1 MPIPE
6 SDQEPIPHLV
16 FTHEVCV
23 VFVMLQRVVQRK
35 PLRFLLVHCI
45 LLEKKSRGPKMT
57 GETRNTVPSS
67 DQWQQHKE

>member
-45 LLEKKSRGPKMT
+45 LLEKKSRGQ
-57 GETRNTVPSS
+57 EVRR
-67 DQWQQHKE
+67 